1 MLWCVMDFK
10 ALCQAPSLLRFK
22 RLIKRGK
29 TVRIQIVHYQAHPHC
44 LWVSFGEHALD
55 PQRPVFP
62 GSMLSG
68 LHVALARQW
77 FHFKENLGNT
87 IADVFGVHP
96 FRSSGRASYRL
107 VHFPNEL
114 LTAFV
119 HTDLRII
126 GVVRQMIDSDDI
138 FHVCY
143 ERGAPLG
150 RDFPILPEVRL
161 KFVFLSMRC
170 TVMWETLWARCN
182 SMAFSAR
189 SRTVQRR
196 RPPGDSEHA
205 KAISRA
211 SKAPSKITS
220 RDGCSG
226 CLRSSATANPSS
238 TKRFLRCSM
247 VRGVTPMASAVSTT
261 VHAGPCGPAS
271 QRSKARAKRN
281 RFALVLPVFVRASSS
296 WRSCSVKVTRYRGA
310 MANPSSWNLP

>member
-1 MLWCVMDFK
+1 MDF
-10 ALCQAPSLLRFK
+10 QAFGQATSLLRFK

-29 TVRIQIVHYQAHPHC
+29 TVCVQIVQDQAYSHC
-44 LWVSFGEHALD
+44 LWVSFGKHALD

-62 GSMLSG
+62 GSMLGG

-126 GVVRQMIDSDDI
+126 GVVGQMINSDDI
-138 FHVCY
+138 FHIGY
-143 ERGAPLG
+143 ERGTPLR
-150 RDFPILPEVRL
+150 RDFPIFPEVRL

-170 TVMWETLWARCN
+170 IVICETHWARC
-182 SMAFSAR
+182 SSTAFSAR

-196 RPPGDSEHA
+196 RPSGDSEHA
-205 KAISRA
+205 KAITRA

-226 CLRSSATANPSS
+226 CLRSNAAANPSS

-247 VRGVTPMASAVSTT
+247 VRGVTPMASAVSAT
-261 VHAGPCGPAS
+261 VHAGPKGPAS
-271 QRSKARAKRN
+271 HRSNARAKRN
-281 RFALVLPVFVRASSS
+281 RFALVLPVFVSASSS
-296 WRSCSVKVTRYRGA
+296 RRSCSVKVTRYRGP
-310 MANPSSWNLP
+310 MANPSPWNLP